1 MSLRPTYIP
10 LTKEFRDKIKT
21 LKRELTYEEFLSELI
36 KKNPEFPQTH
46 VMKKFIPKAQPK
58 GVKLK

>member
-1 MSLRPTYIP
+1 MSQRPTYIP

-21 LKRELTYEEFLSELI
+21 LKRELTYEEFLSELL

-46 VMKKFIPKAQPK
+46 VMKAVRSKVQPK
-58 GVKLK
+58 ESKLK